1 VREAK
6 AQSEN
11 TVDTIL
17 QVGQVVAG
25 KYRVDYLAGR
35 GGMAAVWAGTNERTG
50 KRVALKVILQSMAAT
65 KDAQHLF
72 HSEALAASRVNH
84 PNVVTIFDVIDHEGM
99 TCIVMEF
106 LDGEPLSSYI
116 ARKGALSVSEAT
128 ALLLPAMR
136 GVAAAHAQDVIHRDL
151 KPQNIFVC
159 IGPDGRVVTSKVLDF
174 GISVVLERVIG
185 AKAGAVPGLH
195 LGTPAYMS
203 PEHLSGVTRVDER
216 VDVYGFGL
224 LLYEALTGQ
233 MPFPGE
239 PSTELFKRVLS
250 ELPPSVTKFRP
261 DLPPGLVRIID
272 VAIAKDPD
280 HRYSD
285 LNLMVTALEEE
296 LLLTSALHH
305 LVTPIAGVPA
315 QIFRDAVG
323 GPSAVQAILRN
334 EPSGQH
340 QETKILYGFSV
351 EKQRDGSPAG
361 ATGAVTGAT
370 NGVAKAGTSAPP
382 AGRETVVLRFRPGQ
396 SFLRIR
402 SLSAFRDW
410 LKVALLPWLRSVLHR
425 RQALVGAGIV
435 VALVF
440 TVWGIA
446 RGPGRKHVVASAS
459 ATTVAQ
465 PEPAQPAPLPLTA
478 PSVVPIEAPDPAT
491 LAAGAPGGL
500 AASGQPEATNDEYT
514 APLPIPSPRSHSA
527 VQGVAKTSPQRHP
540 GQSSAKAEGPDWL
553 SRDRATRKLTRP
565 RSGSLSEDDF

>member
-1 VREAK
+1 MREAK

-65 KDAQHLF
+65 NDAQHLF

-250 ELPPSVTKFRP
+250 ELPTPVTKLRP

-296 LLLTSALHH
+296 LLLTSSLHH

-315 QIFRDAVG
+315 HIFREAMG
-323 GPSAVQAILRN
+323 GSSAVQAILRN
-334 EPSGQH
+334 EPSGQYK
-340 QETKILYGFSV
+340 ETKILYGFSL
-351 EKQRDGSPAG
+351 EKQHDGSPAG
-361 ATGAVTGAT
+361 ASGAA
-370 NGVAKAGTSAPP
+370 NGGAKAGRSAPP

-396 SFLRIR
+396 SLLRIR
-402 SLSAFRDW
+402 SLPAFQDW
-410 LKVALLPWLRSVLHR
+410 LKVVFLPWLRSVLHR
-425 RQALVGAGIV
+425 RWTLVGAGIA
-435 VALVF
+435 VALIF

-446 RGPGRKHVVASAS
+446 RGPGRNQVVLSAS

-465 PEPAQPAPLPLTA
+465 PEPAQLAPLPSIS
-478 PSVVPIEAPDPAT
+478 PIIVPTEAPDPAT

-500 AASGQPEATNDEYT
+500 AASGQPKATPEVTIDEHA
-514 APLPIPSPRSHSA
+514 APPLIPSPRSRAA
-527 VQGVAKTSPQRHP
+527 VQGLTKTSPQGHS
-540 GQSSAKAEGPDWL
+540 GQSSAKAEGADRL
-553 SRDRATRKLTRP
+553 SRDRAARKIGRP